1 VAAGACAVA
10 DDVAAVA
17 AGLDAC
23 GAIAGEAVWLA
34 EGDAAMNATLS
45 AATIFKS
52 LTRIVRDSFHTVT
65 PLYQI
70 GWKPHLSWL
79 GRMAG

>member
-1 VAAGACAVA
+1 MAAGACAVA

-23 GAIAGEAVWLA
+23 GAIAGEAIWLA
-34 EGDAAMNATLS
+34 DGDAAMNATLS

-52 LTRIVRDSFHTVT
+52 LTRIVSRLLSHSYAFISDRLEI
-65 PLYQI
+65 PLE
-70 GWKPHLSWL
+70 L
-79 GRMAG
+79 AG

>member
-1 VAAGACAVA
+1 
-10 DDVAAVA
+10 VAAVA

-23 GAIAGEAVWLA
+23 GALAGEAVWLA

-52 LTRIVRDSFHTVT
+52 LTRIVSR
-65 PLYQI
+65 L
-70 GWKPHLSWL
+70 LSHSYVFISNWL
-79 GRMAG
+79 EIPPELAR